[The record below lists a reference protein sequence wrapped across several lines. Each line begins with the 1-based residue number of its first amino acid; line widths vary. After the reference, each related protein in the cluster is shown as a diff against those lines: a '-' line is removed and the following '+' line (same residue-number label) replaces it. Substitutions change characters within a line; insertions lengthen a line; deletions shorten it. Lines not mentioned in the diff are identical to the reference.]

1 MGETT
6 WAVVCL
12 EALGK
17 HSSKFFM
24 FIGCFVGMT
33 SAKDEGFWGTGCIGE
48 FQETV
53 DEEYQRFF
61 DTLMMALAAL
71 AFDTLYFVKEFYFPD
86 AELSCATYFEGS
98 DEREKEGHD
107 IEATTTFEATV

>member
-1 MGETT
+1 MGT
-6 WAVVCL
+6 VVCL

-24 FIGCFVGMT
+24 IIGCFV
-33 SAKDEGFWGTGCIGE
+33 E

-71 AFDTLYFVKEFYFPD
+71 AFDILYFVKEFYFPD
-86 AELSCATYFEGS
+86 AELPCATYFEGS
-98 DEREKEGHD
+98 DEKENEGHD
-107 IEATTTFEATV
+107 LEATTTFETTVTPLELTE